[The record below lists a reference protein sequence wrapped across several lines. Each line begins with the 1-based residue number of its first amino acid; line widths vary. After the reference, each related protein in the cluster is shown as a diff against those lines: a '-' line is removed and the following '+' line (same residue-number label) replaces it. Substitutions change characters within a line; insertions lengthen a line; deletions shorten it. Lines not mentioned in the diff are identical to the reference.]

1 MARLDVPVGGRVRKS
16 RAVEDQSASIP
27 GEKRASLDG
36 TCISSDARRKGNLAI
51 PFIGWIKV
59 KKGSILSRL
68 LKKFASK
75 AAADESTGGVASG
88 LR

>member
-1 MARLDVPVGGRVRKS
+1 MEHVYRPMHA
-16 RAVEDQSASIP
+16 
-27 GEKRASLDG
+27 GE
-36 TCISSDARRKGNLAI
+36 GNLAI

-88 LR
+88 LRRGCFRGENAAGGLFQQPIKS